1 MTTQNESQDFVYTY
15 SAKEQDEIKK
25 IRQKYMVQTDDKM
38 EQLRHLDASVTKK
51 GTMMAII
58 LGVIGT
64 LVLGI
69 GMSCVMVWSEIL
81 FIPGI
86 IIGLLGSSGV
96 SMTYPLYQYITRRER
111 EKIAPEIIRLTDE
124 LMK

>member
-1 MTTQNESQDFVYTY
+1 MENKETFIYTY
-15 SAKEQDEIKK
+15 SAKEQEEIKK
-25 IRQKYMVQTDDKM
+25 IPQKYMVQTDDKM
-38 EQLRHLDASVTKK
+38 EQLRRLDASVTKK

-69 GMSCVMVWSEIL
+69 GMSCVMVWNGKW

-86 IIGLLGSSGV
+86 IIGLLGIAL
-96 SMTYPLYQYITRRER
+96 MTMAFPVYNYITKKERER
-111 EKIAPEIIRLTDE
+111 VAPEILRLTEE
-124 LMK
+124 LMQE